1 LAGAGTV
8 REATMGQEGARL
20 LLVEDDQQIG
30 ALLEDALADEGY
42 AVRVAVTG
50 REGLAALDEW
60 NPALILLDL
69 RMPDMDGW
77 AFRAEQRALPG
88 SAGIPVLLMTAFA
101 LSPDALEP
109 LAPTAVVPKP
119 FDLDVLLDSVR
130 RCLEPA

>member
-1 LAGAGTV
+1 
-8 REATMGQEGARL
+8 MGQEGERL

-30 ALLEDALADEGY
+30 ALLEEALAEEGY

-50 REGLAALDEW
+50 REGLTALDEW

-77 AFRAEQRALPG
+77 AFRAEQRTLPA
-88 SAGIPVLLMTAFA
+88 SAAIPVLLMTASS

-109 LAPTAVVPKP
+109 L
-119 FDLDVLLDSVR
+119 
-130 RCLEPA
+130 